1 MELRHLR
8 CFLAVA
14 EELHFARAAERL
26 HIEQSPLSRAIKEL
40 EEELGVVLFARTTR
54 STRLTR
60 AGKLFLNHVPRVFT
74 ALQQARDSVKAAA
87 NGFHGQLRVALS
99 GGITP
104 SRLPTLLALCRQEEP
119 EVEIRLFEVPLSQQ
133 IKGLHDDLYD
143 VGFAQ
148 SNEVGDGIAA
158 HAVWNDALMVAVPA
172 RHPLLA
178 HKRIPLE
185 ELLRYPLVL
194 CDPQACEGHAR
205 QVERVLRRVD
215 MEPLVAERVAS
226 CDLMMALVSA
236 GFALG
241 LTGASHITASREQG
255 VVARPLADQS
265 PLLTTYLLRLDG
277 EPSET
282 LARFIERVQAIESP
296 EADKPTRGDA
306 PDSLEEPEP

>member
-54 STRLTR
+54 STRLTH
-60 AGKLFLNHVPRVFT
+60 AGKFFLEHVPRIFA
-74 ALQQARDSVKAAA
+74 ALQQARESVKAAA
-87 NGFHGQLRVALS
+87 NGFHSQLRIALS
-99 GGITP
+99 DGITP
-104 SRLPTLLALCRQEEP
+104 SRLPNLLSLCRLEEP

-143 VGFAQ
+143 VGLAQ
-148 SNEVGDGIAA
+148 SDEVGDGIVAEA
-158 HAVWNDALMVAVPA
+158 IWSDALMVAVPV
-172 RHPLLA
+172 RHDLLKY
-178 HKRIPLE
+178 KRIPLE
-185 ELLRYPLVL
+185 EVLHFPLVL

-205 QVERVLRRVD
+205 QIERVLRRVD
-215 MEPLVAERVAS
+215 IEPLVAERVAS

-236 GFALG
+236 GFGLS
-241 LTGASHITASREQG
+241 LTGAAHIAASREPG
-255 VVARPLADQS
+255 VVARPLAGRS
-265 PLLTTYLLRLDG
+265 PLLTTYLLRPAG

-282 LARFIERVQAIESP
+282 LAHFIKRVQAIESP
-296 EADKPTRGDA
+296 EASRPVSGPHSHRA
-306 PDSLEEPEP
+306 E

>member
-8 CFLAVA
+8 YFLAVA

-60 AGKLFLNHVPRVFT
+60 TGSLFLEHVRRVFA
-74 ALQQARDSVKAAA
+74 ALEQARDSVKAAA
-87 NGFHGQLRVALS
+87 KGFHGQLRVALS
-99 GGITP
+99 DGITP
-104 SRLPTLLALCRQEEP
+104 SRLPSLLALCRQEEP
-119 EVEIRLFEVPLSQQ
+119 EVELRFFEVPLSQQ

-148 SNEVGDGIAA
+148 SDDVGDGIIAIPA
-158 HAVWNDALMVAVPA
+158 WSDALMVAVPA

-178 HKRIPLE
+178 HKRIPLD

-194 CDPQACEGHAR
+194 CNPKVCEGHAKH
-205 QVERVLRRVD
+205 VERVLRRAD

-236 GFALG
+236 GFAIG
-241 LTGASHITASREQG
+241 LTGEAHIAASREPG
-255 VVARPLADQS
+255 VVARPLAS
-265 PLLTTYLLRLDG
+265 RVPPLTTYVLHLDD
-277 EPSET
+277 EPSDV

-296 EADKPTRGDA
+296 EFTKPVPRRS
-306 PDSLEEPEP
+306 PDPPEEFTP